1 MFLIC
6 SFSCA
11 IREKSTPQLRPH
23 RFIALRAFLFP
34 SPFKGVCFLS
44 PGLGCFVLPRS
55 GRVQKEVKGHHGQSV
70 FDTKTIRATTN
81 CNQSV
86 RKPGVRR

>member
-34 SPFKGVCFLS
+34 SPFKG
-44 PGLGCFVLPRS
+44 
-55 GRVQKEVKGHHGQSV
+55 
-70 FDTKTIRATTN
+70 
-81 CNQSV
+81 
-86 RKPGVRR
+86 